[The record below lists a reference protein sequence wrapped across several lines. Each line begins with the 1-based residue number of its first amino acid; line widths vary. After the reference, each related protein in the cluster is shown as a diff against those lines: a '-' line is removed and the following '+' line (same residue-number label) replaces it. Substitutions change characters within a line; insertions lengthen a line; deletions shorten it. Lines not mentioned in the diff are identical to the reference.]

1 MLTSPADRDVTVNEG
16 HDVTLPSDV
25 TPVCPAV
32 DASWLGGKPAATA
45 AAAAAA
51 AASADSQA
59 VPSSSSSSSS
69 VMGNY
74 SIRI

>member
-1 MLTSPADRDVTVNEG
+1 VLTSPADRDVTVNEG

-51 AASADSQA
+51 SADSQA

>member
-1 MLTSPADRDVTVNEG
+1 VLTSPADRDVTVNEG

-32 DASWLGGKPAATA
+32 DASWFGGKPAAT
-45 AAAAAA
+45 AAAAA

>member
-51 AASADSQA
+51 SADSQA

>member
-45 AAAAAA
+45 AAAA
-51 AASADSQA
+51 SADSQA

>member
-45 AAAAAA
+45 AAA
-51 AASADSQA
+51 SADSQA

>member
-1 MLTSPADRDVTVNEG
+1 VLTSPADRDVTVNEG

-45 AAAAAA
+45 AAAA
-51 AASADSQA
+51 SADSQA

>member
-1 MLTSPADRDVTVNEG
+1 VLTSPADRDVTVNEG

-25 TPVCPAV
+25 KPVCPAV
-32 DASWLGGKPAATA
+32 DASWLGGKPAAT
-45 AAAAAA
+45 AAAA

>member
-1 MLTSPADRDVTVNEG
+1 VLTSPADRDVTVNEG

-51 AASADSQA
+51 ASADSQA